1 MEWEGRTYNM
11 SASSTS
17 ILKNGVEIFNSG
29 DVRDNGD
36 VHVWTA
42 TTTAPLSWMSWV
54 DPVIVKSGEDLPP
67 PTPAYVPWSG
77 TALGRVVHAAAPLE
91 QVNCSEYD
99 SELLVYH
106 RVVTKE
112 EREGMGTMAAP
123 GNHSLVPQV
132 LQTAYAN
139 AWTVFA
145 DGELVG
151 TGWELGH
158 HGGAFNLGRDDCT
171 KDGGKNIT
179 LDLSSVQPGEF
190 LLTLLSTSVGI
201 DNGGHIDN
209 ANGAVKSTGI
219 KGITSTASNAVMLGG
234 VDLTTGPWVHVV
246 GAVGEHKMV
255 YAAGAV
261 GVTWEPAGGGA
272 ARPMT
277 WLTTTFD
284 APASVLAPADSTT
297 ELKATLNLDVTG
309 LGRGRFFVNGMDLGR
324 YWTKLCGGKEM
335 CQRYYP
341 IPFDK
346 LKPSGNI
353 LAVLDELGPTNLSSV
368 RLAVSE
374 NRAQ

>member
-1 MEWEGRTYNM
+1 MTWGTPISEPAHPVLCPQSRLVNQNTTVLAVCFDEA
-11 SASSTS
+11 SA
-17 ILKNGVEIFNSG
+17 VAA
-29 DVRDNGD
+29 V
-36 VHVWTA
+36 A
-42 TTTAPLSWMSWV
+42 
-54 DPVIVKSGEDLPP
+54 
-67 PTPAYVPWSG
+67 
-77 TALGRVVHAAAPLE
+77 RV
-91 QVNCSEYD
+91 Y
-99 SELLVYH
+99 
-106 RVVTKE
+106 
-112 EREGMGTMAAP
+112 
-123 GNHSLVPQV
+123 
-132 LQTAYAN
+132 
-139 AWTVFA
+139 
-145 DGELVG
+145 GELVG

-209 ANGAVKSTGI
+209 ANGALKSTGI
-219 KGITSTASNAVMLGG
+219 KGITSTASTAVMLGG

-261 GVTWEPAGGGA
+261 GVTWEPVGGGA

-309 LGRGRFFVNGMDLGR
+309 LRRGRFFVNGMDLGR

-374 NRAQ
+374 NRAP